1 MARGLTPLP
10 SCPAMTRVHMA
21 IVGALFAAAFAISNI
36 ARGDVAP
43 GIVGGALGGVVVYLV
58 LLRVQQHND
67 AARRRRE
74 QRDDR

>member
-1 MARGLTPLP
+1 MTALP
-10 SCPAMTRVHMA
+10 SCPAMRRLHMG
-21 IVGALFAAAFAISNI
+21 IVGAIFAVAFAISGI

>member
-1 MARGLTPLP
+1 
-10 SCPAMTRVHMA
+10 MA
-21 IVGALFAAAFAISNI
+21 IVGAFFAVAFAASSI

-58 LLRVQQHND
+58 LLRVQQHNA

-74 QRDDR
+74 RENG